1 MSQTELTPQLR
12 QKLLLAQESEVTE
25 HYIYKRLAKTTKKK
39 HNKDILN
46 KIAEDELGHYNIW
59 KHLTKEE
66 VKPRKKT
73 ITYYYWMS
81 RIFGITFGLR
91 LMEKGESNAQV
102 SYEEIAKH
110 IPQAKKVIEDEHK
123 HEQELIDMLNEEK
136 LDYAGSIVLGL
147 NDALVELTGTLAGL
161 TFALQNSRLIALAG
175 LITGI
180 AASFSMAASEYLSQR
195 ADENNHKALNS
206 ALYTGSAYIIT
217 VVLLI
222 LPYFL
227 AKNHFTSLAI
237 TLLIALTIIATFNF
251 YISVAKNYNFKKR
264 FLEMALISMGV
275 AAFSFGIGYVVRLL
289 FGIDV

>member
-1 MSQTELTPQLR
+1 MPQTELSPQLR
-12 QKLLLAQESEVTE
+12 KKLLLAQESEITE
-25 HYIYKRLAKTTKKK
+25 HFIYKRLAKATKKK
-39 HNKDILN
+39 HNKEILN
-46 KIAEDELGHYNIW
+46 HIAEDELGHYNIW

-102 SYEEIAKH
+102 SYEEIAKY
-110 IPQAKKVIEDEHK
+110 IPEAKKVIEDEHK

-206 ALYTGSAYIIT
+206 ALYTGTAYIIT

-227 AKNHFTSLAI
+227 AQNHFTSLAI

-275 AAFSFGIGYVVRLL
+275 AAFSFGIGYLVRLL